1 MFKKNKK
8 QVRWRRGAAY
18 NLCTACA
25 QFSDWLMMRKQGGV
39 TGLTL
44 SVLGLQSMG
53 SLRVNRLQEAWAY
66 VLLVST

>member
-8 QVRWRRGAAY
+8 QVGWRRGAAC
-18 NLCTACA
+18 NTCTACA

-53 SLRVNRLQEAWAY
+53 SLRANRLQEAWAY